1 MELANKKKNYE
12 IKERQKKEKDHRE
25 ELDEEVEK
33 WKLQHEKQCADYEQR
48 VKEIE
53 EKRFFEDLNARRYNQ
68 DKELEEDDEI
78 EKKKELAE
86 TERKLV
92 RKGMIQLPQAAQN

>member
-1 MELANKKKNYE
+1 
-12 IKERQKKEKDHRE
+12 
-25 ELDEEVEK
+25 
-33 WKLQHEKQCADYEQR
+33 
-48 VKEIE
+48 
-53 EKRFFEDLNARRYNQ
+53 LNARRYNQ

-92 RKGMIQLPQAAQN
+92 RKGMI